1 MKWYNKEAWIST
13 ILTIIVGFL
22 IVLLLGGCKTKEYIK
37 VPEYHTEYVVRKD
50 TVSKTD
56 SVYVK
61 DSVYVFQKGDTV
73 VISKIAYRDRYRN
86 IYKVK
91 LDTIFKHDSIE
102 VPVPCERTLTKGEQ
116 RLMTLGRCYIGTL
129 LALLSMLMVVCCFG
143 FAFWYHNKKC

>member
-1 MKWYNKEAWIST
+1 MKWYDIRFWKWACIAT
-13 ILTIIVGFL
+13 VAGIILLAFT
-22 IVLLLGGCKTKEYIK
+22 GCKTKEYIK

-50 TVSKTD
+50 TVAKTD
-56 SVYVK
+56 SIYVK

-73 VISKIAYRDRYRN
+73 VVSKIAYRDRYRN

-129 LALLSMLMVVCCFG
+129 LALLSLLMVVCCFG

>member
-1 MKWYNKEAWIST
+1 MKWYSKEAWIST
-13 ILTIIVGFL
+13 ILTIVVGL
-22 IVLLLGGCKTKEYIK
+22 LTVLLLGGCKTKEYIK
-37 VPEYHTEYVVRKD
+37 VPEHHTEYVVRKD
-50 TVSKTD
+50 TVAKLD
-56 SVYVK
+56 SIYVK

-91 LDTIFKHDSIE
+91 LDTIFKHDSIT

-129 LALLSMLMVVCCFG
+129 LALLSLLMVVCCFG

>member
-37 VPEYHTEYVVRKD
+37 VPEYHTEYIVRTD
-50 TVSKTD
+50 TVAKTD
-56 SVYVK
+56 SVYLK
-61 DSVYVFQKGDTV
+61 DSVFVHQKGDTV
-73 VISKIAYRDRYRN
+73 MISKVAYRDSYHN

-91 LDTIFKHDSIE
+91 LDTISKHDSVE

>member
-50 TVSKTD
+50 TVAKTD

-73 VISKIAYRDRYRN
+73 VISKIVYRDRYRN

-102 VPVPCERTLTKGEQ
+102 VPVPCMRADAYERRAATYDTGQ
-116 RLMTLGRCYIGTL
+116 ML
-129 LALLSMLMVVCCFG
+129 LAFLFMVVVCGIG
-143 FAFWYHNKKC
+143 FTLWYHNKKC

>member
-22 IVLLLGGCKTKEYIK
+22 IVLLFGGCKTKEYIK

-50 TVSKTD
+50 TIAKTD

-61 DSVYVFQKGDTV
+61 DSVYVFQKGDVV
-73 VISKIAYRDRYRN
+73 VISKIAYRDACIN

-91 LDTIFKHDSIE
+91 LDTIFKHDSVE

>member
-1 MKWYNKEAWIST
+1 MKWYNKEDWIST

-50 TVSKTD
+50 TVAKTD
-56 SVYVK
+56 RVYVK
-61 DSVYVFQKGDTV
+61 DSVYVYQKGDTV
-73 VISKIAYRDRYRN
+73 VISKIAYRNRYRN

-91 LDTIFKHDSIE
+91 LDTIIKHDSVS
-102 VPVPCERTLTKGEQ
+102 VPVPVERQLTKSEL
-116 RLMTLGRCYIGTL
+116 RLMTLGRCYIGFLFL
-129 LALLSMLMVVCCFG
+129 LAVCAIG